1 MPPFPIFHILKI
13 SRDCGS
19 PPLSLVHV
27 KMDTV
32 FWKCHHHAYT
42 YSTFWC
48 TVCVYVLSCFILTVK
63 LADTDLAFCT
73 HFCLNRPKSLGRHD
87 LALVFI
93 ESQLHAR
100 CFVYSTDFRN
110 NCSEW
115 ASPWGW
121 PQEVGS
127 VSELGRVVS
136 FAQGLKKKLA
146 SCLFVLF
153 VCFRFF

>member
-13 SRDCGS
+13 SRDRGS

-32 FWKCHHHAYT
+32 FWKCHHRAHT
-42 YSTFWC
+42 YSTFCC
-48 TVCVYVLSCFILTVK
+48 TMCVYVLSCFILTVK

-73 HFCLNRPKSLGRHD
+73 HFCLNRPKSLRRQD
-87 LALVFI
+87 LVLVFI

-110 NCSEW
+110 NCGVNEPHPGVGPRRW
-115 ASPWGW
+115 AQFRSLG
-121 PQEVGS
+121 ERS
-127 VSELGRVVS
+127 VLHR
-136 FAQGLKKKLA
+136 A
-146 SCLFVLF
+146 
-153 VCFRFF
+153 